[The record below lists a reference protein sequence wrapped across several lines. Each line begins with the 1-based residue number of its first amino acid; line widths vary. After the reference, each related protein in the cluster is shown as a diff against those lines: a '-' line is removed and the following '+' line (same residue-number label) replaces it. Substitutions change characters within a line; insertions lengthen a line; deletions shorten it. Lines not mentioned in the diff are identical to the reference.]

1 MNNIRS
7 SIKTIRD
14 LTEKYQEYL
23 SKDEIILVQTYYAY
37 TNNLNNAILICEDL
51 KKAAYGLA
59 HGKADKKAIN
69 AVNHKIAT
77 DVILKLINKS
87 EDFFNRLPLD
97 IQDELIECYDEYSV
111 EEELKKNV
119 YKILELFLPNDP
131 EGTENEIEEISE
143 LPKETQIPK
152 NKPATPKT
160 KSSSDKEFPSILAKL
175 KYYQKKIIENQNEE

>member
-1 MNNIRS
+1 MQ
-7 SIKTIRD
+7 IKTID
-14 LTEKYQEYL
+14 ELTEKYKKYL

-37 TNNLNNAILICEDL
+37 TNNFNNAILICEDL

-69 AVNHKIAT
+69 AVNQKIAT

-119 YKILELFLPNDP
+119 YKILELFLPDST
-131 EGTENEIEEISE
+131 EVHTAETENEIEEIPE
-143 LPKETQIPK
+143 LPEEIKIPQRNNVIPET
-152 NKPATPKT
+152 KT
-160 KSSSDKEFPSILAKL
+160 SNTKEFPSILAKL
-175 KYYQKKIIENQNEE
+175 KYYQKKIAESKKEE